1 MRGFGR
7 IYRRRATWWVEY
19 WHRGRQFRESSG
31 SVRETDAERLLKRRL
46 QEIGRGRFIGP
57 SEERVL
63 FTELLDGL
71 LGDYKLNGRRSLGTV
86 QYYVAA
92 LRSAFSGERAID
104 VTEDRIARYTRARLA
119 EGYAPAT
126 INRELAAL
134 RRAFR
139 LAVRQKRLSA
149 APMVTL
155 LAEHNV
161 RQGFVEPATFEA
173 IAGYLPAVI
182 RDLARFAYLSGWRKG
197 EVATL
202 EWTDVDRLHG
212 LVILRREHSKNEEP
226 RLLPLTPALAA
237 IIERRWQA
245 RTVAR
250 LDKTSQLAEHVFHR
264 AGRPIKSF
272 RRTWAAACQAAGVPG
287 VLFHDLRRSAVRNF
301 ERAGVSQAV
310 AMKLSGHKTP
320 SIYRRYRIVDES
332 DLREALA
339 KTELALADDQARV
352 VVSLAAAREG
362 HR

>member
-1 MRGFGR
+1 
-7 IYRRRATWWVEY
+7 V
-19 WHRGRQFRESSG
+19 
-31 SVRETDAERLLKRRL
+31 
-46 QEIGRGRFIGP
+46 
-57 SEERVL
+57 
-63 FTELLDGL
+63 
-71 LGDYKLNGRRSLGTV
+71 NGRRSLKTLRF
-86 QYYVAA
+86 YIAA
-92 LRSAFSGERAID
+92 LRSAFVGSRALD
-104 VTEDRIARYTRARLA
+104 VTEERIARYTRARLA
-119 EGYAPAT
+119 EGYASAT

-149 APMVTL
+149 APTIAL

-161 RQGFVEPATFEA
+161 RQGFVDPATFEA
-173 IAGYLPAVI
+173 IATQLPAVI

-197 EVATL
+197 EVGTL
-202 EWTDVDRLHG
+202 AWTDVDRQHG
-212 LVILRREHSKNEEP
+212 LVVLRREHSKNEEP

-237 IIERRWQA
+237 IVERRWQA

-250 LDKTSQLAEHVFHR
+250 PDKTSQLAEHVFHR

-272 RRTWAAACQAAGVPG
+272 RRAWAAACQAAGVPR

-352 VVSLAAAREG
+352 VVSLAAAQEG
-362 HR
+362 RR